1 VAPPD
6 SMTLLQELKRR
17 NVIRVGVAYII
28 ASWVI
33 AQVAEFAF
41 ENFGAPPWVLK
52 SLIVVLLLGL
62 PLVLIFAWA
71 FELTPEGLK
80 REVQVDRSASITSQT
95 GRKLD
100 RTIIAVLV
108 VALAWFGWDR
118 FFATTDVPTDVTV
131 VQEEPDAGGG
141 SVLGQPANK
150 SVAVLPFVAMSSGTD
165 DEYFADGLTE
175 EILNS
180 LAQLPELLVTA
191 RTSAFSFKGQDI
203 PIQEIAAALGV
214 RHIVEGSV
222 RRSGDRLRVTAQ
234 LIRAEDA
241 FHLWSKNY
249 DSTSTD
255 TIAVQEDI
263 AEQIAAALDVVLDET
278 KREAM
283 RQAGLK
289 DAKAFTLYQKGLD
302 RFEQAHEETDTPAGL
317 REANEFFEQVIA
329 LVPDFALVYVEHSEY
344 YAHLLGDD
352 AAAASRSSIED
363 AEIADILAAAIKD
376 YEAAIRHARSP
387 EWRDTIDAERV
398 FISGSWR
405 GLADRFE
412 KSVGQ
417 ESCND
422 GNWSSIIAAAFGYS
436 ATFFE
441 RAEERLACDPRR
453 SLSWFSAS
461 RAALM
466 SGDKESALK
475 LAIEG
480 SDVAPGLWLSSA
492 WVRAL
497 LANGKPKDALEV
509 IKSKVPDDDFVV
521 FLQALVAASQGDQAG
536 VDQNSDAIREIENA
550 GIFWPL
556 IVEAWSGHREAANEM
571 AARIDAHPFGAV
583 TLAMISVWCDCG
595 APWDLDATPN
605 FAARLKE
612 GNLNWPPPP
621 SIEFPLKDW

>member
-1 VAPPD
+1 
-6 SMTLLQELKRR
+6 MTLLQELKRR
-17 NVIRVGVAYII
+17 NVIRVGIAYII
-28 ASWVI
+28 AGWVI

-80 REVQVDRSASITSQT
+80 REEQVDRSASITSQT

-108 VALAWFGWDR
+108 VALAWFAWDK
-118 FFATTDVPTDVTV
+118 FFASTDVPIDVPV
-131 VQEEPDAGGG
+131 VLEEPDTRGG
-141 SVLGQPANK
+141 SVLGDPADK

-165 DEYFADGLTE
+165 DEFFADGLTE

-222 RRSGDRLRVTAQ
+222 RRSGERLRVTAQ

-289 DAKAFTLYQKGLD
+289 DVKAFTLYQKGLD
-302 RFEQAHEETDTPAGL
+302 RFERAHDEIDTTAGL
-317 REANEFFEQVIA
+317 REANEIFDQVIA
-329 LVPDFALVYVEHSEY
+329 LVPDFSLVYVEHSDY

-352 AAAASRSSIED
+352 ASELSRTSIDD
-363 AEIADILAAAIKD
+363 AEIAAIHAAAIKD

-387 EWRDTIDAERV
+387 EWRNTIDAERV
-398 FISGSWR
+398 FVSDSWR
-405 GLADRFE
+405 GLGDRFE
-412 KSVGQ
+412 KSVSQ
-417 ESCND
+417 QSCNE

-436 ATFFE
+436 AAFFK

-466 SGDKESALK
+466 SGDEESALK
-475 LAIEG
+475 LAREG
-480 SDVAPGLWLSSA
+480 SDIAPGSWLSSA
-492 WVRAL
+492 WVRTL
-497 LANGKPKDALEV
+497 LANGNPEEALEV
-509 IKSKVPDDDFVV
+509 IKSKVSDKDFVL
-521 FLQALVAASQGDQAG
+521 FLHALVAASQGDQASLEQYS
-536 VDQNSDAIREIENA
+536 VAIREIENV

-556 IVEAWSGHREAANEM
+556 IVAAWSGQLEETNEM

-583 TLAMISVWCDCG
+583 ALTMITVWCDCG

-605 FAARLKE
+605 FAARLRE